1 MRGVR
6 KRTPW
11 IERRYQEISNMNE
24 DGGCILEYGA
34 KMDLNSVGA
43 EKVAMLAFS
52 VMMFSVR

>member
-1 MRGVR
+1 
-6 KRTPW
+6 
-11 IERRYQEISNMNE
+11 MNE

-43 EKVAMLAFS
+43 EKFAMLAFS